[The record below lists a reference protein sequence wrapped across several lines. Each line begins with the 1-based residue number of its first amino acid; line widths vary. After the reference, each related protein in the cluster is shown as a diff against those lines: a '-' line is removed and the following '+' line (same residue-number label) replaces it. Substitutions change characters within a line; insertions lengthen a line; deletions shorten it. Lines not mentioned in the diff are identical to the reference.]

1 MFDCIE
7 FNQEFRCIDVIYDAA
22 FMVMDLEFRS
32 RRDLAFGFF
41 NAWIEH
47 SGDYEGA
54 AMLAF
59 YAGLRAS
66 VRAKVKSFLL
76 NDLICLK
83 RKIRA
88 SRSKQQDFIN

>member
-1 MFDCIE
+1 
-7 FNQEFRCIDVIYDAA
+7 
-22 FMVMDLEFRS
+22 MVMYLVFRN
-32 RRDLAFGFF
+32 RRDLAFSFF
-41 NAWIEH
+41 NAWVEH

-76 NDLICLK
+76 NDPHLPQEKKKSLQEQTAK
-83 RKIRA
+83 FYQLA
-88 SRSKQQDFIN
+88 SE

>member
-1 MFDCIE
+1 
-7 FNQEFRCIDVIYDAA
+7 
-22 FMVMDLEFRS
+22 MVMDLEFRN
-32 RRDLAFGFF
+32 RRDLAFSFF
-41 NAWIEH
+41 NAWVEH

-76 NDLICLK
+76 NDPHLPQEKK
-83 RKIRA
+83 RV